1 VSLTLR
7 ARKLA
12 LVAHIA
18 ASVGWIGAVLSSLVL
33 AAAPLISGDPTIMR
47 GSYLSLQ
54 VIGWYALV
62 PFSIAS
68 LLTGLVQSLGTAWGL
83 ARHYWVLV
91 KLLMNLFATAILL
104 LYTQTLDQLAAT
116 ARDPHSAI
124 EGNPSPIAHAAGAVA
139 LLTAALVLSVYKPRG
154 MTRYGRR
161 RTASGTAPSRL
172 AAAGTAKGSMW

>member
-1 VSLTLR
+1 MSLTPP

-12 LVAHIA
+12 LVAHIT
-18 ASVGWIGAVLSSLVL
+18 ASVGWIGAVLTSLVL
-33 AAAPLISGDPTIMR
+33 AAAPLISGDPAVVR

-54 VIGWYALV
+54 VIGWYALL

-83 ARHYWVLV
+83 VRHYWVLV

-116 ARDPHSAI
+116 ARAPHGAM

-161 RTASGTAPSRL
+161 RTASDTSPSRL
-172 AAAGTAKGSMW
+172 AAAGTTKGTMW